1 MMINLEEHMKKKKKV
16 KNKILIFILIILLL
30 LAVVACSYIYLEDF
44 RATTK
49 GIVMKVNENSLSIM
63 ELDGGLCSVSFAKE
77 GNIGFKQG
85 QEVLIYFDG
94 MIAESY
100 PAQIHKVGK
109 IKILKEKSDVA
120 IPENILR
127 YYNSSRANVTAS
139 ISEFNLDEISLT
151 IKDMNEYKYNY
162 ASDYSIYRK
171 IKNKDYTG
179 VGYMI
184 GEKTKNSTP
193 AYIGPGPEYIW
204 EEVDKVSNT
213 LIKKDTITSEN
224 IEKDKLKNTYNFSK
238 IYGNLG
244 SGEYY
249 FILSVGD
256 LGFSCI
262 RIDFIIKEK
271 GEISYSKPI
280 VE

>member
-1 MMINLEEHMKKKKKV
+1 MEKKKKI
-16 KNKILIFILIILLL
+16 KNKLLIIILIILLL
-30 LAVVACSYIYLEDF
+30 LIVVACSYINLEDF
-44 RATTK
+44 RVTTK
-49 GIVMKVNENSLSIM
+49 GIVMKVNKNSLSIM
-63 ELDGGLCSVSFAKE
+63 KLDGGLCSVRFAKE

-109 IKILKEKSDVA
+109 IKILKEETDVA

-127 YYNSSRANVTAS
+127 YYNSSRSNVAATIAEFSSES
-139 ISEFNLDEISLT
+139 ILLNIQDI
-151 IKDMNEYKYNY
+151 NQYKYNY
-162 ASDYSIYRK
+162 SNEYSIYRK
-171 IKNKDYTG
+171 VKNKDYTG
-179 VGYMI
+179 VGYMM
-184 GEKTKNSTP
+184 GEKTENSTP

-213 LIKKDTITSEN
+213 LKKDTITLEN
-224 IEKDKLKNTYNFSK
+224 IEKDTFKYTYNYSD
-238 IYGNLG
+238 IYGELG

-249 FILSVGD
+249 FILSVSD

-262 RIDFIIKEK
+262 RIDFTINDNGQISHREAIIE
-271 GEISYSKPI
+271 
-280 VE
+280 

>member
-1 MMINLEEHMKKKKKV
+1 MMINLEEDMENKKKI
-16 KNKILIFILIILLL
+16 KNKILIFILIALLL
-30 LAVVACSYIYLEDF
+30 LVVVPCSYIYLEDF

-49 GIVMKVNENSLSIM
+49 GIVMKVNKNSLSIM

-109 IKILKEKSDVA
+109 IKILKEKSDVT

-127 YYNSSRANVTAS
+127 YYNSSRSNVTAT
-139 ISEFNLDEISLT
+139 ISEFNLDKLSLT
-151 IKDMNEYKYNY
+151 IKDINEYKYNY
-162 ASDYSIYRK
+162 SNNYTISKK

-179 VGYMI
+179 VGYFI
-184 GEKTKNSTP
+184 GEETENSTP
-193 AYIGPGPEYIW
+193 AYTGTGPKYIW
-204 EEVDKVSNT
+204 EEVSKVSN
-213 LIKKDTITSEN
+213 IASKDTITSETIDKDTFKN
-224 IEKDKLKNTYNFSK
+224 IYDWRS
-238 IYGNLG
+238 IYGELE
-244 SGEYY
+244 SGEYQ
-249 FILSVGD
+249 FILSIGE

-262 RIDFIIKEK
+262 RINFTISES
-271 GEISYSKPI
+271 GEISYSEPNI
-280 VE
+280 E